1 MRCADGGTFGSRI
14 RAQLVVA
21 DDATKARRGFPTGAL
36 PLARDGRVPPIR
48 SQERSSVVQDFG
60 FVALALCG
68 MLFVLIGRAGEVIP
82 GASDLPLAKIAVALV
97 VLGAF
102 VGRQRLSKVA
112 FSSSPMART
121 SLVFFALGAL
131 SVLFSIWK
139 ANSLNFVLTTL
150 LVLATVFV
158 LVFKV
163 ATSWRIVQ
171 GTMLAL
177 CASAVA
183 LAIPATLGYRG
194 ERVEVGLTYDTND
207 LAFVLVTVTPIALAF
222 AFVRSGWRR
231 WMFAAMCGICLW
243 AMLLTESR
251 GGLLGLIAGVLAFLL
266 WKPALPGGQRVRAVG
281 GVWRRLIWTL
291 AAVFVAVLVWTILP
305 SQARERFSTMLD
317 IESDYNM
324 QEQSVGRTF
333 IWKRNM
339 IAVAQRPVGYGI
351 ASAGALNLQFSG
363 RYQTAHNSVVQV
375 ATELGILGM
384 ILFLRLYWLA
394 WSGLGRLRYAI
405 APDPNQPQLISGAD
419 APMLLHG
426 LRAALVA
433 SFVAGFFLSQ
443 GFSYLLFTLFAL
455 CAALFA
461 LHPDKSVSRFAG
473 RPKLRAGQATAAP

>member
-1 MRCADGGTFGSRI
+1 MCGGLI
-14 RAQLVVA
+14 RARLAVA
-21 DDATKARRGFPTGAL
+21 NDFSKVRRGFPTGAL
-36 PLARDGRVPPIR
+36 PLARGRRAPTLR
-48 SQERSSVVQDFG
+48 SKARSGMAEEFG
-60 FVALALCG
+60 FVASALCA
-68 MLFVLIGRAGEVIP
+68 MLFVLIGRAGEIIP
-82 GASDLPLAKIAVALV
+82 GASHLPLAKIAVALV

-102 VGRQRLSKVA
+102 IGRQKLSKVA
-112 FSSSPMART
+112 FSASPMART
-121 SLVFFALGAL
+121 ALVFFALGVA

-139 ANSLNFVLTTL
+139 ANSLSFVLSNL

-163 ATSWRIVQ
+163 VTSWRVVQ
-171 GTMLAL
+171 GTLLAL
-177 CASAVA
+177 CASAAA
-183 LAIPATLGYRG
+183 LAVPAALRYSG

-207 LAFVLVTVTPIALAF
+207 LAFVLVTVIPIGLAF
-222 AFVRSGWRR
+222 AFVRTGWRR

-251 GGLLGLIAGVLAFLL
+251 GGLLGLIAGVLAFLA

-281 GVWRRLIWTL
+281 GAWRRLIWTFAAACVALL
-291 AAVFVAVLVWTILP
+291 AWTLLP
-305 SQARERFSTMLD
+305 GQARDRFATMLD

-324 QEQSVGRTF
+324 QEESVGRTF

-339 IAVAQRPVGYGI
+339 LAVAQRPIGYGI
-351 ASAGALNLQFSG
+351 ASAGALNLRFSG

-405 APDPNQPQLISGAD
+405 EPDPQQPQLISGPD
-419 APMLLHG
+419 APMILHG

-443 GFSYLLFTLFAL
+443 GFSYLLFTLLAL

-461 LHPDKSVSRFAG
+461 LHPGISMTRFAA
-473 RPKLRAGQATAAP
+473 RPKLRAGQATAEL